1 MKKISIFG
9 STGSIGQKAL
19 KIAQKSNFEVVSI
32 SGNRNHKKLIEQ
44 AEYYHPKYVCVSDY
58 EAFKIVKDALIGKDT
73 EVLPESEMNNIS
85 KLETDCFV
93 MAISGIDGLEPT
105 FSTLGHTKRLAIATK
120 EVIISAGDLLINFA
134 KNYNTEIIPI
144 DSEHSAIFQCIQG
157 EKNVVKEIILTASG
171 GPFVDFEE
179 DDLRKVTLSDALKH
193 PNWTMGNKITIDSA
207 TLINK
212 VLEIIEAS
220 YLFNFQ
226 IENITPLIHPS
237 SIIHGM
243 VRFCDG
249 SYKAVLS
256 FPDMVFP
263 ISYALNYPNRVN
275 CNLPDLD
282 FCKLKSLSFKELK
295 PWQKRNIDLAYYAF
309 KEKKVIALNIA
320 NEYAVSEFL
329 ESKINFC
336 DIYKIISTVLEK
348 SPKEKICSLNDIKE
362 LRTIAKDNVFRKL

>member
-58 EAFKIVKDALIGKDT
+58 EAFEIVKDALIGKDT

-93 MAISGIDGLEPT
+93 MAISGIAGLEPT
-105 FSTLGHTKRLAIATK
+105 FSALGHTKRLAIATK

-212 VLEIIEAS
+212 ALEIIEAS
-220 YLFNFQ
+220 YLFNFP

-249 SYKAVLS
+249 S
-256 FPDMVFP
+256 
-263 ISYALNYPNRVN
+263 I
-275 CNLPDLD
+275 
-282 FCKLKSLSFKELK
+282 
-295 PWQKRNIDLAYYAF
+295 I
-309 KEKKVIALNIA
+309 VI
-320 NEYAVSEFL
+320 
-329 ESKINFC
+329 
-336 DIYKIISTVLEK
+336 
-348 SPKEKICSLNDIKE
+348 
-362 LRTIAKDNVFRKL
+362 